1 MGLREALGAQK
12 RVWMVPMPLK
22 RLGINNFTLVQRW
35 PADPFAIK
43 VFSLLII
50 DKDDL
55 DFLLSAKLVWWA

>member
-35 PADPFAIK
+35 PAARPADPFAIK
-43 VFSLLII
+43 VFSLLI
-50 DKDDL
+50 DKAKDDL
-55 DFLLSAKLVWWA
+55 DF